1 MILKITNTSIRNVK
15 IFYFLLK
22 WRHENL
28 FLESKCWVSHLSQK
42 LIVTKLQ
49 DREAA
54 IIMIWIFPHS
64 LNRSFWLLKALPHIL
79 SIQCYL
85 VHSCEWIAFCYLW
98 NFSFLKTKSISYFS
112 YTCFCAPTISLFL
125 CTYNQMVKHLKKNF
139 LL

>member
-1 MILKITNTSIRNVK
+1 MIFKITNTSIRNVK
-15 IFYFLLK
+15 IFYWNEDMK
-22 WRHENL
+22 NL

-85 VHSCEWIAFCYLW
+85 VHSCEWIELHFATYGILASW
-98 NFSFLKTKSISYFS
+98 RQNPFLIFLIHV
-112 YTCFCAPTISLFL
+112 FCAPIISLFL
-125 CTYNQMVKHLKKNF
+125 CTYNQMAKHLKKNF